1 MKPEIVVFD
10 IGNVLVEW
18 QPEAYFTSVVGAER
32 TKAFFNAVPIHRIHH
47 KVDEGARFST
57 ILEAAED
64 YPEFEPELR
73 MWVEDWSKLTANVIE
88 HSVRLLRALRAKGI
102 PVWALSNFGEEPF
115 DISCEDH
122 PFLTEFD
129 GAVISGRIG
138 VAKPDVEIYEAL
150 EEATGVL
157 RSRLLFADDRAENV
171 AVAKARGWQTHLFEG
186 PEGWAK
192 ALVEAGLLTE
202 EEAR

>member
-18 QPEAYFTSVVGAER
+18 QPEAYFSRVVGAER

-64 YPEFEPELR
+64 YPDFESELR
-73 MWVEDWSKLTANVIE
+73 MWVEDWSKLTGGVIA

-129 GAVISGRIG
+129 GSVISGRIG

-157 RSRLLFADDRAENV
+157 RSRLLFTDDRAENI

-202 EEAR
+202 EEAQ